1 MTAATSPSVSTPRV
15 DASDVPL
22 VVESVVPA
30 SLQVSIVTYRPEWPI
45 FERCLRKLAL
55 AIGAARED
63 GTVRTVS
70 VALVDNSEDK
80 AIAAKVIELGKTRF
94 ADSGVQMTYVAGH
107 ANIGYGAAHNLA
119 LHGSGTDYHLVLN
132 PDVELA
138 ADAIVN
144 GVRWMNTHPDV
155 GAIAPSV
162 SRRDGTRDYLVKREP
177 AIFDLFLR
185 GFLPGIGRALFR
197 RRLERYEMRDVVDA
211 DPDRDII
218 DVPAM
223 SGACMLLRRAAVD
236 RTGGFDPGF
245 FLYFEDFD
253 WTRRLNKITRT
264 AYVPSFAIVHHGG
277 GAARKGLKHIGHFT
291 RGGWRYF
298 RKHGFRWF

>member
-1 MTAATSPSVSTPRV
+1 MSTLPA
-15 DASDVPL
+15 DDSGVPL
-22 VVESVVPA
+22 VYETVVPS
-30 SLQVSIVTYRPEWPI
+30 SLQVSIVTFRPDWHLL
-45 FERCLRKLAL
+45 ERCLRKLAL
-55 AIGAARED
+55 AIGAARES
-63 GTVRTVS
+63 GVLRTVH
-70 VALVDNSEDK
+70 VALVDNSADRT
-80 AIAAKVIELGKTRF
+80 IAAKVVELGRTRF
-94 ADSGVQMTYVAGH
+94 ADSGVQVSYVHGH